1 LEDAKAYS
9 SSFGQFAFDDLPAGE
24 YEVSSVTNEKAGIFA
39 GESITINLADAKDMM
54 MRISLPVRRRDK
66 VIRNAEVIISDI
78 DTPNIQG
85 PEPPPDEPDT
95 MELARDGPA
104 PP

>member
-1 LEDAKAYS
+1 
-9 SSFGQFAFDDLPAGE
+9 LPAGE
-24 YEVSSVTNEKAGIFA
+24 YKIATVTNDKAGIIA
-39 GESITINLADAKDMM
+39 GESITVNLADAENMM
-54 MRISLPVRRRDK
+54 MRVSLPVRRRDK
-66 VIRNAEVIISDI
+66 IIRNAEVIIEDI

-85 PEPPPDEPDT
+85 PEPPPDKPDT